1 MLKMA
6 KVLKS
11 KYTVDDIPVKDIMN
25 GQIVLDNNQKVTG
38 VKIMP
43 RNIFI
48 LDQQTQD
55 AIIANLKTVYN
66 MIDYEFWIVVADKPV
81 DINAYLSQLQVL
93 YTNTGD
99 PVRRK
104 MINQDIEKANL
115 FMNNN
120 VVDTEYY
127 LLFKEKDQE
136 LINKRIRNLITNFQA
151 SGLTAFQTSNDDLR
165 TILDNFLNGG
175 MKTEFGV
182 TMA

>member
-1 MLKMA
+1 MQKMEKIA
-6 KVLKS
+6 KS
-11 KYTVDDIPVKDIMN
+11 KYTVDDIPVKSIMN
-25 GQIVLDNNQKVTG
+25 GVIVLDNNQKVTG

-48 LDQQTQD
+48 LEQRTQD

-66 MIDYEFWIVVADKPV
+66 MIDYEFWIIVADKPV
-81 DINAYLSQLQVL
+81 DINSYLSQLQVL

-104 MINQDIEKANL
+104 MINEDIEKANL

-127 LLFKEKDQE
+127 LLFKEKEQE
-136 LINKRIRNLITNFQA
+136 IVNKRIRNLITNFQA
-151 SGLTAFQTSNDDLR
+151 AGLTAFQTSNDDLR

-175 MKTEFGV
+175 QTTEFGV
-182 TMA
+182 TIS